1 MATAKR
7 KSANRS
13 PESNLVRAGYLATE
27 ATLTALA
34 RRYAEGVD
42 VAEETRG
49 TYLRVLVAH
58 SKRELE
64 AQGSRRVTV
73 EIALAAVQAAHDVL
87 YPIVLKAITTA
98 DIAPDEDADAEETR
112 RRTRERNRRSTFAR
126 TSKTTL
132 VRAIEGGARLAAMDP
147 KTITK
152 EELMTRFGK
161 VRAGPGTHLERIG
174 RLSTTLESEVRELAQ
189 ADPDAAAKAVQ
200 ELQKALRAV
209 LKQPGEPEQPPMEA
223 QPPRPLI
230 RGRKKVGELTLTA
243 H

>member
-1 MATAKR
+1 MATAKQTLS
-7 KSANRS
+7 KT
-13 PESNLVRAGYLATE
+13 GYLASD
-27 ATLTALA
+27 ATVLALA

-42 VAEETRG
+42 ATEEVRG
-49 TYLRVLVAH
+49 TYLRILVAH

-64 AQGSRRVTV
+64 SAGVKRATT
-73 EIALAAVQAAHDVL
+73 ELALAAVQRAHDAL
-87 YPIVLKAITTA
+87 YALVLKAITTA

-152 EELMTRFGK
+152 EELMTRYGK

-174 RLSTTLESEVRELAQ
+174 RLQTTLANEVRELAQ

-200 ELQKALRAV
+200 ELQKALRAA
-209 LKQPGEPEQPPMEA
+209 LKQPGEPEQPVTEA
-223 QPPRPLI
+223 ATPRPLI